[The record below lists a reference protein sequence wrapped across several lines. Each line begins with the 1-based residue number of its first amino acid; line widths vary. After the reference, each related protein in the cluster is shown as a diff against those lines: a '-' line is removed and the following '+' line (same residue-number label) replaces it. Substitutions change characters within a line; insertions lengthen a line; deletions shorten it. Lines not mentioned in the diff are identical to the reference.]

1 MNFRFLMKN
10 ATLGSWNM
18 TSNRLEVGLVS
29 HWKLE
34 GTRIING
41 ESKKRSSLSVRFVRE
56 DGYSYNFNQPGVPYF
71 PTRFYVHVQRGFGM
85 FSTQNFFF

>member
-1 MNFRFLMKN
+1 
-10 ATLGSWNM
+10 M

-41 ESKKRSSLSVRFVRE
+41 ESKKRCSLSVRFARE
-56 DGYSYNFNQPGVPYF
+56 DGYFYNFNQPGVLIF
-71 PTRFYVHVQRGFGM
+71 KQDFMSMCSEALVCSQHKIS
-85 FSTQNFFF
+85 FSEMDSCLV